1 MRWGDQIEYLV
12 MFLAIALAAVI
23 YYELKFQNQNRALT

>member
-1 MRWGDQIEYLV
+1 MKWGDQVEYLV

-23 YYELKFQNQNRALT
+23 YYELKYQNQGRGLA